1 MVSVSE
7 TTGRSWLRRLHEW
20 ASRVGLAAKL
30 AIAVAVA
37 AIISVLVTYVAVTN
51 ESFNTDRRTILPLLL
66 INLVLLLALGA
77 LIARRLVTLW
87 AAKRSGLAGSG
98 LHARLVALFSVVAI
112 APTIVMAIFSV
123 LFFQLGVEVWF
134 SERVRDVLDNSLSVA
149 EAYADEHRK
158 VIQADILNM
167 AYDLNRQ
174 APFLIGNPKRLQQVV
189 SGQALARSLSEAV
202 MFNSS
207 GEVLAQAN
215 LSFSL
220 GVDRLPTAAL
230 REAADGKV
238 VALTD
243 NSDDRVSVLMRLD
256 RYLDTYLY
264 VSRFLD
270 AKVLN
275 HAENARITVEN
286 YKKLESNLGQK
297 QTVFN
302 MIYIVL
308 AVLVLM
314 AAVWTGLWLAT
325 RLVAPITSL
334 VRAAERIREGDLSA
348 RVAEEAG
355 TDELSTL
362 SRAFNRMTSQLQGQR
377 KDLVDA
383 NRQLDT
389 RRRFTETVLAGVT
402 AGVIGLDQDG
412 TINLS
417 NRSAT
422 HFLGKTEK
430 TLIGGK
436 LASQIPEMA
445 ELVDSARSRPG
456 RVAQG
461 QVNVMRKG
469 RLKNLLVRVSP
480 ETFGHDSRGFVV
492 TFDDITDLVAA
503 QRTAAW
509 ADIARR
515 IAHEIKNPLTPIQLS
530 AERLQRKYRDEI
542 HTEPDIF
549 MQCTETIVRQVAYI
563 RRMVDEFSAFA
574 RMPAPAFET
583 GDLAELARQALF
595 MQEVAAPEIETTFD
609 APDEPVLLRCDRR
622 QISQALTN
630 VIKNAIES
638 IAARRREEGGNGAA
652 GEGGRIAVTLSRD
665 DDSTVIEIADNGC
678 GLPDDLKDHLTEPY
692 VTTRRKGTG
701 LGLAIVKKVMQD
713 HGGELI
719 VENRDGGGGARVRL
733 VFHHARLTD
742 ATDGRDRASTP
753 RKRGKQKTG
762 GRVTTHGS

>member
-37 AIISVLVTYVAVTN
+37 AIISVLVTYVAVTD
-51 ESFNTDRRTILPLLL
+51 ESFNADRQTILPLLL
-66 INLVLLLALGA
+66 VNLVLLLALGA
-77 LIARRLVTLW
+77 LIARRLVSLW
-87 AAKRSGLAGSG
+87 AARRSGLAGSG
-98 LHARLVALFSVVAI
+98 LHARLVALFSIVAI

-134 SERVRDVLDNSLSVA
+134 SERVRAVLDNSLSVA

-174 APFLIGNPKRLQQVV
+174 APFLVGNPNRLQQVV

-202 MFNSS
+202 MFNSG

-238 VALTD
+238 VALSD
-243 NSDDRVSVLMRLD
+243 NSDDRVSALMRLD

-275 HAENARITVEN
+275 HAESARTTVAN

-314 AAVWTGLWLAT
+314 AAVWIGLWLAT
-325 RLVAPITSL
+325 RLVAPISSL
-334 VRAAERIREGDLSA
+334 VMAAERIREGDLSA
-348 RVAEEAG
+348 RVAEAAG

-383 NRQLDT
+383 NLQLDT

-422 HFLGKTEK
+422 RFLGKTEK
-430 TLIGGK
+430 TLIGRK
-436 LASQIPEMA
+436 LASQMPEMA
-445 ELVDSARSRPG
+445 ELVDSARSRPS

-461 QVNVMRKG
+461 QVNVMREG

-480 ETFGHDSRGFVV
+480 ETFGHDIKGFVV

-530 AERLQRKYRDEI
+530 AERLRRKYRDEI
-542 HTEPDIF
+542 RTEPDIF
-549 MQCTETIVRQVAYI
+549 MQCTETIVRQVADI

-595 MQEVAAPEIETTFD
+595 MQEVAAPEIEATFD
-609 APDEPVLLRCDRR
+609 APDGPVLLRCDGR

-638 IAARRREEGGNGAA
+638 IAARRREESGNGAG
-652 GEGGRIAVTLSRD
+652 GEGGRITVTLSRD
-665 DDSTVIEIADNGC
+665 DESTVIEVADNGC
-678 GLPDDLKDHLTEPY
+678 GLPDDLKDRLTEPY
-692 VTTRRKGTG
+692 VTTRKKGTG
-701 LGLAIVKKVMQD
+701 LGLAIVNKVMQD

-719 VENRDGGGGARVRL
+719 VENRDEGGARVRL
-733 VFHHARLTD
+733 VFHHARLAE
-742 ATDGRDRASTP
+742 ATDDRRRASTAGKSG
-753 RKRGKQKTG
+753 KRKTG
-762 GRVTTHGS
+762 GRVATHGS